1 LAESEGVSMY
11 VMAWS
16 ALTVCYGYKSQDVEA
31 RATAAGYN
39 YVSRRKWA
47 ESRRCIDVVDR
58 CFDEMADR
66 ETAISNANE
75 WRRRRWAAAASRVR
89 SVGRRLRVLFPVYL
103 PPALPWPAAARVVPG
118 TAHCSA
124 RSPGARAR
132 QRGGWSF
139 HGDATLLSFD
149 AWNSTSGDRRREDVG
164 QQLSS
169 G

>member
-1 LAESEGVSMY
+1 M
-11 VMAWS
+11 
-16 ALTVCYGYKSQDVEA
+16 D
-31 RATAAGYN
+31 
-39 YVSRRKWA
+39 
-47 ESRRCIDVVDR
+47 
-58 CFDEMADR
+58 
-66 ETAISNANE
+66 ISHRTPGRV
-75 WRRRRWAAAASRVR
+75 RRRRDIIMLVGESEQNRGAVLTLLIGVSTKWLTERPRSRMLMNDGGGAELR
-89 SVGRRLRVLFPVYL
+89 LLAGVGRRLRVLFPVYL
-103 PPALPWPAAARVVPG
+103 PPALPSPAAARVVPG